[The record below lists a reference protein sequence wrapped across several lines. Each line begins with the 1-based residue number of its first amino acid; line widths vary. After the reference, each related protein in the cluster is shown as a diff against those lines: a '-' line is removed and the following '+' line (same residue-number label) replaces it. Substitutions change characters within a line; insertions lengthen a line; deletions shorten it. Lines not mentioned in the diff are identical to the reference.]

1 MVSPLV
7 MRVFFGPI
15 ILINIIIELWLILTS
30 VSGKRAISQLI
41 CGQ

>member
-7 MRVFFGPI
+7 MSIFFGPI

-30 VSGKRAISQLI
+30 VSDKRVLAS
-41 CGQ
+41 